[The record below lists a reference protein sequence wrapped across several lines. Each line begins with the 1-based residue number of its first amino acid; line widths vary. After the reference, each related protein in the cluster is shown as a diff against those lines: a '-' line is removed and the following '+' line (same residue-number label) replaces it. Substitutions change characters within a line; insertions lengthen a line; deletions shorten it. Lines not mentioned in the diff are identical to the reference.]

1 MANKNYITK
10 LYNIVFQ
17 FHRDITISRKI
28 VTILRLRTIK
38 TNIEFLKKKKK
49 VWIKKNSSFFSP
61 HSIPRYLC
69 FFQNLNARG
78 TLSRVGIIFNFER
91 QVIFLIDRCANFFF
105 FFYLLFHR
113 FKHVNLSSCWSTRFL
128 FFLFFTIGQ
137 IFLTIHLFGGITKIY
152 NSLFLIRLG
161 NYIQRKITRTK
172 SSGLESKGN
181 DFIIARRYPP
191 LVSFPFQ

>member
-1 MANKNYITK
+1 MNKKKFFAFFPSFYPQVSMFFSK
-10 LYNIVFQ
+10 FKCKRNIVTSWYHIQ
-17 FHRDITISRKI
+17 F
-28 VTILRLRTIK
+28 RT
-38 TNIEFLKKKKK
+38 
-49 VWIKKNSSFFSP
+49 SSYFFDWP
-61 HSIPRYLC
+61 MC
-69 FFQNLNARG
+69 Q
-78 TLSRVGIIFNFER
+78 
-91 QVIFLIDRCANFFF
+91 FFF